1 MGDDKLKN
9 EKKEQSLIE
18 KWNEQMTLIEKK
30 TGIHGIYVIILLV
43 VSVLFVYLNIF
54 DSLITNLVGTV
65 YPAFWTM
72 KSIESKGDD
81 DKQWL
86 TYWAVFASFTLVDM
100 FSVFIVKFIPFY
112 FLLKIIFLIWLF
124 MPNSHGATIV
134 YHLLVV
140 RVFKSF
146 ENDIDIA
153 ADKVKEYTNELV
165 LNSDNVDRFKQ
176 IKNTFTA
183 MKSLKDKTDVLN
195 QTMVIDK
202 ESINENN
209 EHGDLN
215 STMIKPKNTC
225 PFEQDKDKGSDKK
238 KKPKI
243 INIEDGKGKA
253 TYKKIKPKSERFET
267 SDTAKSDSRKARKKP
282 ELTALKTETDNRD
295 EEDEHMNVNKKSK
308 TKPKK

>member
-1 MGDDKLKN
+1 MGNDKLKKEN
-9 EKKEQSLIE
+9 KEKKEQSLIE
-18 KWNEQMTLIEKK
+18 KWNEQMSLIEKK

-43 VSVLFVYLNIF
+43 LSVLFVYLNIF

-100 FSVFIVKFIPFY
+100 FSGFIVKFIPFY

-124 MPNSHGATIV
+124 MPNSRGATIV

-146 ENDIDIA
+146 ENDIDNA

-165 LNSDNVDRFKQ
+165 LNTDNIDRFKQ
-176 IKNTFTA
+176 IKNTFNA
-183 MKSLKDKTDVLN
+183 MKSLKDKADALN

-202 ESINENN
+202 ESITEND
-209 EHGDLN
+209 EKRDLN

-225 PFEQDKDKGSDKK
+225 PFEKDKGSDKK

-243 INIEDGKGKA
+243 ISIEDGKGKPV
-253 TYKKIKPKSERFET
+253 YKKIKPKSERSET
-267 SDTAKSDSRKARKKP
+267 SDTSKSESRKIRKKP
-282 ELTALKTETDNRD
+282 ELTALKTENDRD
-295 EEDEHMNVNKKSK
+295 EEDEHLNVNKKSK